1 MATLTSVGVQIR
13 ETDLTPIAQPVAAS
27 IGAYTGHFN
36 WGPVD
41 EIVNITS
48 ETILGQTYTVPTKSN
63 DVSAVSFLTA
73 SSFLKYGNSLK
84 VVRAADSATAL
95 NSKGESSYA
104 GSVALAPPL
113 YIANRTAYDAR
124 DSADFTSAL
133 YARYPG
139 LVGNTLR
146 VQIIHADNATANTA
160 ESKKYFYTT
169 PSTSPWADEISETTY
184 TNDEIHVIIYDT
196 YGGITGQKNAV
207 LETWESLSLARDSRT
222 TAGSTNYWVDV
233 INNGSSYIFVGDPT
247 EVATLNGTNTYTL
260 VGGLLGGNITF
271 SGGSNGDR
279 LKSTVVNAIGVLEDT
294 DNVNVSLV
302 FAEAFEDDDANLIN
316 NRLTALAETRQDIMV
331 FLSAPLDLYK
341 ITSDADKLT
350 ALIAWRDNAAAT
362 SDRIR
367 SFTVLDSTPVYVY
380 NRYSDRY
387 EWIPACGH
395 LAGLCAYT
403 DEIADPW
410 FSPAGFNRGQL
421 RGITKLAYNPR
432 TTDRDDL
439 YNSNI
444 NPIINTPG
452 QGVILYGDK
461 TGQKRPS
468 AFDRINVRRLFIA
481 VQQVIT
487 VAAKYQ
493 LFELNDEFTRS
504 AFINIINPYLRDIQ
518 GRRGIIEY
526 KIVCDE
532 SNNTPQVIDSNGF
545 VADIYIKPARSINFI
560 SLNFIATRSGVTF
573 SELGA

>member
-1 MATLTSVGVQIR
+1 MATLTSVGVQTR
-13 ETDLTPIAQPVAAS
+13 ETDLTPAVQPVAAS
-27 IGAYTGHFN
+27 IGAYIGHFN

-63 DVSAVSFLTA
+63 DPLATSFLTA

-84 VVRAADSATAL
+84 VVRAADSDSAL
-95 NSKGESSYA
+95 NAKGTTSGYAQDAEPLFIPNQTGFDTVTSS
-104 GSVALAPPL
+104 SL
-113 YIANRTAYDAR
+113 TA
-124 DSADFTSAL
+124 AL

-139 LVGNTLR
+139 LVGNSLR
-146 VQIIHADNATANTA
+146 VQIFHANNTTLSDTNNLK
-160 ESKKYFYTT
+160 EIKRYFYTT
-169 PSTSPWADEISETTY
+169 PSTSPWAEEISETIY
-184 TNDEIHVIIYDT
+184 TDDEIHIVIYDT
-196 YGGITGQKNAV
+196 HGGFTGQKDTV

-233 INNGSSYIFVGDPT
+233 INNGSSYIFVGDADDVVT
-247 EVATLNGTNTYTL
+247 LDSTNKYTLNGRD
-260 VGGLLGGNITF
+260 GNITF
-271 SGGSNGDR
+271 SGGANGEH
-279 LKSTVVNAIGVLEDT
+279 KINTVVNAMGVLEDT
-294 DNVNVSLV
+294 DNVNASLV
-302 FAEAFEDDDANLIN
+302 FAEAFENDINAEIN
-316 NRLTALAETRQDIMV
+316 NALIGLAGVREDIMV
-331 FLSAPLDLYK
+331 FLSAPLNLYK
-341 ITSDADKLT
+341 ITSDAGKLT
-350 ALIAWRDNAAAT
+350 ALLNWRDMLVAS

-481 VQQVIT
+481 VQKAIT

-526 KIVCDE
+526 KVVCDE
-532 SNNTPQVIDSNGF
+532 SNNTPQVIDTNGF

-560 SLNFIATRSGVTF
+560 SLNFVATRSGVTF